1 MEQVGKFKLYSM
13 EEVLDKHFDPIG
25 TTKRDEHEKRVADA
39 VHAYQIMKK
48 TIITALLALITIGA
62 SAQIKVEVSETVE
75 LMSILSRTADFE
87 EYCMDMSGQYT
98 KDTETW
104 FAPYKEHPIIAYYQG
119 LHDNHGISYDA
130 VVSMAIHLD
139 IKKGIIKF
147 LGEKSDLDERW
158 QNVDTDDFVAR
169 LNQFYADTHFHEF
182 FEQHRTFYDEG
193 VKDYEAKV
201 MSYFH
206 QDWYARFY
214 GTEATEQFRIV
225 IGFTYGDQN
234 YGVARQL
241 KGQPKEAFATCGYK
255 LNPTTGQ
262 PSWDAAIL
270 IHEFNHSFVNP
281 LLDIAANAALMEKV
295 GQKLFQFS
303 QSEMQQQAYTDWNTV
318 INESVVRAAVFIYML
333 DNKLVNRNTPQFLL
347 NEMYR
352 KGFRWMPEMVTALRF
367 YSAHR
372 EQYKTLNDFY
382 PEIARC
388 LGKYIDD
395 ETGRI
400 VNALK

>member
-1 MEQVGKFKLYSM
+1 MN
-13 EEVLDKHFDPIG
+13 
-25 TTKRDEHEKRVADA
+25 
-39 VHAYQIMKK
+39 KK
-48 TIITALLALITIGA
+48 TIITIFLLMLSLTGR
-62 SAQIKVEVSETVE
+62 AQIKVEVSETVE
-75 LMSILSRTADFE
+75 LMSILSRTAGFR
-87 EYCMDMSGQYT
+87 EYNMDMAGQYT

-130 VVSMAIHLD
+130 VVSMAIHLYID
-139 IKKGIIKF
+139 KGKIKF
-147 LGEKSDLDERW
+147 LGEDSDLDERW
-158 QNVDTDDFVAR
+158 QNVGTDDFVAR
-169 LNQFYADTHFHEF
+169 LNQFYADTSFHEF
-182 FEQHRTFYDEG
+182 FEQHCTFYDEG

-206 QDWYARFY
+206 QDWYTRFY
-214 GTEATEQFRIV
+214 GTEATERFRIV
-225 IGFTYGDQN
+225 IGFAFGDQN

-262 PSWDAAIL
+262 PIWDAAIL

-281 LLDIAANAALMEKV
+281 LLDNAANAAMMEKV
-295 GQKLFQFS
+295 GQKLLQFS
-303 QSEMQQQAYTDWNTV
+303 QSEMQQQAYNDWKIV

-352 KGFRWMPEMVTALRF
+352 KGFRWMPELVTALRR
-367 YSAHR
+367 YSSQR
-372 EQYKTLNDFY
+372 DQYKTLNDFY

-388 LGKYIDD
+388 LGKYVND

-400 VNALK
+400 ANALK